1 MSLPAGPGPRSAGS
15 TPAPPHILVVDDDDY
30 VHATIVA
37 ALRPLRADVSR
48 AATAAEALIITRN
61 QLPDLA
67 IVDLGLPDADG
78 FELTRQLRLEPNLRS
93 LRIVIVTGY
102 VPDEDAARRAGADL
116 IIGKPFRLRDFL
128 EIVTGQLRPV
138 AVPD

>member
-15 TPAPPHILVVDDDDY
+15 APAPPHILVVDDDDY

-61 QLPDLA
+61 QLP
-67 IVDLGLPDADG
+67 IS
-78 FELTRQLRLEPNLRS
+78 RS
-93 LRIVIVTGY
+93 WTSASPMPTGSS
-102 VPDEDAARRAGADL
+102 
-116 IIGKPFRLRDFL
+116 
-128 EIVTGQLRPV
+128 
-138 AVPD
+138 